1 MQGVQTSAHAGA
13 VFGKRK
19 RGGVRRARSTVRHR
33 RAGCRQMAN
42 GKARGETRRTYIG
55 AIARRDGVRSRTKPS
70 RSRPATDAW
79 READGEARRVHGA
92 GRTWRRR
99 G

>member
-1 MQGVQTSAHAGA
+1 MAACAARAARCDIGAQGAGRWRT
-13 VFGKRK
+13 G
-19 RGGVRRARSTVRHR
+19 RR
-33 RAGCRQMAN
+33 
-42 GKARGETRRTYIG
+42 ARGETRRTYIG

-79 READGEARRVHGA
+79 HEADGEARRVHGA
-92 GRTWRRR
+92 GQTWRRR